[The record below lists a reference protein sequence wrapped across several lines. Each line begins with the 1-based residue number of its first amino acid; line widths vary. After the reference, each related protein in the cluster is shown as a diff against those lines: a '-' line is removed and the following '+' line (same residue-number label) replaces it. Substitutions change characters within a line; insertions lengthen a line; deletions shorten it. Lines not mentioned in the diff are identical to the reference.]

1 MENVCDIHNYA
12 DDNSVHG
19 TTDKSYLLQINNN
32 VCIPSLDEVKLLG
45 VTIDPGLNFSKHIDN
60 L

>member
-19 TTDKSYLLQINNN
+19 NTDKSYLLQINNN

-45 VTIDPGLNFSKHIDN
+45 VT
-60 L
+60 